1 MQPADDIKKLIH
13 QSQITSSEQVDRR
26 ILADAL
32 ADLENRRTA
41 GDARP
46 GGWRIVMHSKAIK
59 LAAAAV
65 IVVAVLLGLQF
76 VGTSGV
82 TFAQAIQPI
91 LNANTAILDI
101 IIGVEDPNTP
111 LVHDMIVGSRIRR
124 TVGGIEGNVSII
136 DLETSRI
143 LSLTESK
150 KEAVY
155 IDLKGLPPIPNYLD
169 NLKNVFVELQDSP
182 HFEIR
187 DLGTKQ
193 IDGREAVGFLAKHPR
208 AEITLW
214 ADAKTGL
221 PVRIEQKEGQLTVIC
236 KNLQFDVPMDDSLFS
251 MEVPEGYSEQK
262 MELDLFGSTEADFV
276 EGLRILAEKFGD
288 GRFPDGVSLEDYLK
302 HAPQIEKKFNEL
314 GLSKD
319 EQTVLG
325 QKLSKYILFMRFFK
339 GEGKW
344 YYRGKGV
351 QLGAAE
357 TPIFW
362 YRPKNSATYRV
373 IYGDLHVEDVAPDKL
388 PEPLDADDV
397 PKASIGYQQ
406 WSKPEFVGTQED
418 YWYALPAGRFQ
429 VKAYLTLLKGPAGVS
444 SMPIALPYP
453 NAPLEAVLL
462 VGSDPL
468 NFQKTGDG
476 TYNIELPLDKLAAGQ
491 TKLICQWHVSPGD
504 LENRQGTLITVL
516 KSLIPVT
523 SYALKI
529 GVDPK
534 SNFELTKEPEGLWA
548 TPFTGGAPEKPITT
562 FGSCGLLLRPRQ

>member
-1 MQPADDIKKLIH
+1 MIH
-13 QSQITSSEQVDRR
+13 QSKITSSEQVDRR
-26 ILADAL
+26 ILAGAL

-65 IVVAVLLGLQF
+65 IVVAVLLGMQF
-76 VGTSGV
+76 FGTSGV

-111 LVHDMIVGSRIRR
+111 VVHDMIVGSRIRR
-124 TVGGIEGNVSII
+124 TVAGIPDSVSII

-143 LSLTESK
+143 LTLAEAK

-155 IDLKGLPPIPNYLD
+155 IDLKGLPPIPNYLEM
-169 NLKNVFVELQDSP
+169 LKNVFVELQDSP
-182 HFEIR
+182 HFEIQ

-193 IDGREAVGFLAKHPR
+193 LDGREAVGFLAKHPK

-221 PVRIEQKEGQLTVIC
+221 PVRIEQKEGQMLVIV
-236 KNLQFDVPMDDSLFS
+236 KNLQFDVPMEDALFS
-251 MEVPEGYSEQK
+251 MEVPAGYSEQK
-262 MELDLFGSTEADFV
+262 MQLDLFGSTEADFI
-276 EGLRILAEKFGD
+276 EGLRILAEKFGN
-288 GRFPDGVSLEDYLK
+288 GQLPDGVALEDYLK
-302 HAPQIEKKFNEL
+302 QAPQIEKKFNEL

-325 QKLSKYILFMRFFK
+325 EKLSKYILFMRFFK

-362 YRPKNSATYRV
+362 YRPKDSATYRV
-373 IYGDLHVEDVAPDKL
+373 IYGDLHVEDVAPDRL
-388 PEPLDADDV
+388 PEPLDTDDV
-397 PKASIGYQQ
+397 TEKPIAYQQ

-418 YWYALPAGRFQ
+418 FWYALPDGRLQ
-429 VKAYLTLLKGPAGVS
+429 VKAYVTLLKGPTGVS
-444 SMPIALPYP
+444 SMPVALPYP

-462 VGSDPL
+462 GSEPL
-468 NFQKTGDG
+468 TFQKTGEG
-476 TYNIELPLDKLAAGQ
+476 TYAVELPLDKLTAGQ
-491 TKLICQWHVSPGD
+491 TKLIFQWHVSPNG

-523 SYALKI
+523 SYALKV

-534 SNFELTKEPEGLWA
+534 SGFELTKEPEGLWVA
-548 TPFTGGAPEKPITT
+548 PFTWGGSEKTGVE
-562 FGSCGLLLRPRQ
+562 FGSCGLMIRPRQ

>member
-32 ADLENRRTA
+32 ADLENRRTM
-41 GDARP
+41 GEARP
-46 GGWRIVMHSKAIK
+46 GVWRILMHSKAIK

-65 IVVAVLLGLQF
+65 IVLAVLLGLQF

-111 LVHDMIVGSRIRR
+111 VIRDMIVGSRIRR
-124 TVGGIEGNVSII
+124 TVAGIPDNVSII
-136 DLETSRI
+136 DLQTSRI
-143 LSLTESK
+143 LSLTESR

-169 NLKNVFVELQDSP
+169 TLKNVFVQLQESP
-182 HFEIR
+182 HFEIQ

-193 IDGREAVGFLAKHPR
+193 IDGREAVGFLAQHPKMEV
-208 AEITLW
+208 ALW

-221 PVRIEQKEGQLTVIC
+221 PIRIEQKEGQMLVIV
-236 KNLQFDVPMDDSLFS
+236 KNVQFDVPMEDSLFS
-251 MEVPEGYSEQK
+251 MDVPEGYSEQK
-262 MELDLFGSTEADFV
+262 MELDLFGSTEADFI
-276 EGLRILAEKFGD
+276 EGLRIMAEKFGN
-288 GRFPDGVSLEDYLK
+288 GQFPDGVSLEDYIK
-302 HAPQIEKKFNEL
+302 QATQIEKKFNEL

-362 YRPKNSATYRV
+362 YRPKDSATYRV
-373 IYGDLHVEDVAPDKL
+373 VYGDLHVEDVAPDKL
-388 PEPLDADDV
+388 PEPPDTDDV
-397 PKASIGYQQ
+397 AEKPVVYQQ

-418 YWYALPAGRFQ
+418 YWYALPDGRLQ
-429 VKAYLTLLKGPAGVS
+429 VKAYLTLLKGPMGVS
-444 SMPIALPYP
+444 SMPVALPYP

-462 VGSDPL
+462 AREPL
-468 NFQKTGDG
+468 AFRKTGEGVYDV
-476 TYNIELPLDKLAAGQ
+476 ELPLDKLAAGQ
-491 TKLICQWHVSPGD
+491 TKLILQWHLSPSD
-504 LENRQGTLITVL
+504 LENREGTYITVL
-516 KSLIPVT
+516 KSLIPVI
-523 SYALKI
+523 SYALKV
-529 GVDPK
+529 GADAK
-534 SNFELTKEPEGLWA
+534 SGFELTQESEGLWV
-548 TPFTGGAPEKPITT
+548 TPFTGGAREKPITT